1 MEVIVDTAYT
11 KYASQSK
18 SSELVITII
27 SVSVL
32 HAWQMLQNER
42 NQCKIHA
49 SNANHITWINKEVE
63 KQPGTPYL
71 LHYRKDR
78 ANKQEYIW
86 LQTLTSLPEN
96 YLNIH
101 LKPTI

>member
-11 KYASQSK
+11 KYASQIK

-32 HAWQMLQNER
+32 HAWQILQNER
-42 NQCKIHA
+42 NACKIHA
-49 SNANHITWINKEVE
+49 SNANHITWINKEIE
-63 KQPGTPYL
+63 KQLSPPYL
-71 LHYRKDR
+71 LYYRKDIIY
-78 ANKQEYIW
+78 KQGYIW